1 MIRCQ
6 TLAALALGSLVLASC
21 SGGPRERFSSQAIN
35 RALANAPGAAQPS
48 TVVKAELAYARA
60 VREESRLSAATQF
73 AGSGAVIHGPDGPVD
88 AATYFAQNTGSEV
101 PDQWEPRSV
110 WMSCSGRLAVSQG
123 RYTDASGLV
132 GNYIT
137 VWEQRNNRDYKWVY
151 ALAVPDNP
159 QPPPRAPEPEPGPND
174 IVVTSLD
181 AVAGLV
187 ADCPLRGSEMPI
199 APAVAITDDASQ
211 GGRMSRDGTLRWR
224 WEHNGSDG
232 ELAQRRIVVE
242 WLTSGK
248 WEVGLDEALSQT
260 PE

>member
-1 MIRCQ
+1 MAAI
-6 TLAALALGSLVLASC
+6 ALASLVLTSC
-21 SGGPRERFSSQAIN
+21 GSSRPRFSEGAIN

-48 TVVKAELAYARA
+48 TVVKAELEYARA

-73 AGSGAVIHGPDGPVD
+73 AGTGAVIHGPDGPVD
-88 AATYFAQNTGSEV
+88 AATYFAENSGSEI

-137 VWEQRNNRDYKWVY
+137 VWEQRRDRNYKWVY

-159 QPPPRAPEPEPGPND
+159 QPPPRAPAPTPGPDD
-174 IVVTSLD
+174 IVVTSID

-187 ADCPLRGSEMPI
+187 ADCPRPGSDMPI
-199 APAVAITDDASQ
+199 APAVAITDDTSQ
-211 GGRMSRDGTLRWR
+211 GGRMSQDGTLRWR
-224 WEHNGSDG
+224 WEHSTTPNGSESG
-232 ELAQRRIVVE
+232 RAERRFVAE

-248 WEVGLDEALSQT
+248 WQVGLDETLSAPQ
-260 PE
+260 E